1 MSKKEILITA
11 IGTMIGAI
19 SGYLYYRFVGCS
31 SGTCRITSKP
41 LNCTLYFA
49 LIGGLLFNMLVKG
62 NKTKKWSRLNFNK
75 TIIINLVLHY
85 KYFYIFE
92 SSTSN

>member
-62 NKTKKWSRLNFNK
+62 NKTKK
-75 TIIINLVLHY
+75 
-85 KYFYIFE
+85 
-92 SSTSN
+92 